1 MKAEEIIELFHQ
13 FESIANEYEGVECWS
28 ARELSTLLGYAKWE
42 RFSNV
47 IDKAKEACLNAGENP
62 EDHFPNVGKMV
73 ILGSGA
79 QREIDDYMLTRYACY
94 LVAQNG
100 DPRKPQV
107 AFAQNYF
114 AVQTRRA
121 ELVQKRILEHER
133 VMARDKLAKTENRLS
148 GILYERGVDN
158 KGFGIIRSKGDKA
171 LFHLDTA
178 LLKRKLGA
186 PDNRPLADFLPT
198 ISIKAKDF
206 AAEMTS
212 VNVQQ
217 KDLHGQEQ
225 ITREHVD
232 NNAAVRNMLLQRGI
246 VPEQLPPG
254 EDVKK
259 VERRLKSEE
268 KSLTKKQG
276 MKNIPKKGKI

>member
-1 MKAEEIIELFHQ
+1 MKAEEIIELFRQ
-13 FESIANEYEGVECWS
+13 FESIANEYKGVECWS

-42 RFSNV
+42 KFNNV
-47 IDKAKEACLNAGENP
+47 IEKAKEACLNAGENSD
-62 EDHFPNVGKMV
+62 DHFLHVGKMV
-73 ILGSGA
+73 TLGSGA
-79 QREIDDYMLTRYACY
+79 QREVNDYMLTRYACY
-94 LVAQNG
+94 LIAQNG

-121 ELVQKRILEHER
+121 ELVQQRILEYER
-133 VMARDKLAKTENRLS
+133 VVARNKLAETESRLS

-268 KSLTKKQG
+268 KSLTKKQSA
-276 MKNIPKKGKI
+276 KKTSKRGKE

>member
-1 MKAEEIIELFHQ
+1 MKTEEIIELFRQ

-28 ARELSTLLGYAKWE
+28 AREMSVLLGYTKWE
-42 RFSNV
+42 KFSNV
-47 IDKAKEACLNAGENP
+47 IEKAKEACLNAGENP
-62 EDHFPNVGKMV
+62 ENHFPHVGKMV
-73 ILGSGA
+73 ELGSGA
-79 QREIDDYMLTRYACY
+79 QREINDYMLTRYACY
-94 LVAQNG
+94 LIAQNG

-121 ELVQKRILEHER
+121 EIVQRRILDYER
-133 VMARDKLAKTENRLS
+133 IVARNKLAETESRLS
-148 GILYERGVDN
+148 GVLYERGVDS
-158 KGFGIIRSKGDKA
+158 KGFAIIRSKGDKA
-171 LFHLDTA
+171 LFRLDTA
-178 LLKRKLGA
+178 ILKRKLSA
-186 PDNRPLADFLPT
+186 PNSRPLADFLPT

-225 ITREHVD
+225 ISNEHID
-232 NNAAVRNMLLQRGI
+232 NNTAVRNMLLQRGI
-246 VPEQLPPG
+246 VPEQLPAG
-254 EDVKK
+254 EDIKK

-268 KSLTKKQG
+268 KLIT
-276 MKNIPKKGKI
+276 KGKSKK